1 MQEKFDSKNIQVI
14 DLSSMGFL
22 ELMKQLEK
30 RPYYF
35 SERTIQCLEAFLN
48 GWLVGK
54 GSDEEQKL
62 MSGFNQYVAN
72 QFGVKT
78 THGWAQTILY
88 YSQDSHDA
96 LNHFFKLF
104 NTYLKSHAKKNP

>member
-1 MQEKFDSKNIQVI
+1 MKEKFDPKNIQVI
-14 DLSSMGFL
+14 DLSSMSFL
-22 ELMKQLEK
+22 ELMKQLEE

-48 GWLVGK
+48 GWFVGK
-54 GSDEEQKL
+54 GSAEDNEL
-62 MSGFNQYVAN
+62 MSGFNKYVEA

-88 YSQDSHDA
+88 YSQDSYDA
-96 LNHFFKLF
+96 LEHFFKLF
-104 NTYLKSHAKKNP
+104 NTYIKSNV